1 MFRGSGWIHRWCK
14 AHFDEEEEDSGGHGL
29 GGSRARA
36 CEFVA
41 SDLLTYLTPEES
53 LEYLCYELP
62 LARSDD
68 SDHSTDERSELLE
81 DRETRTDPSPDLEA
95 DSIAS
100 YAGLNT
106 LEIAI
111 LADAKKFLSHRP
123 VRFDWDTPPT
133 SRAYTVACYS

>member
-1 MFRGSGWIHRWCK
+1 M
-14 AHFDEEEEDSGGHGL
+14 
-29 GGSRARA
+29 GGSRGLA

-41 SDLLTYLTPEES
+41 SDLLTFLSGNEA

-62 LARSDD
+62 LVRNEDYDGNNTARDETAGLLGRRD
-68 SDHSTDERSELLE
+68 SRNISS
-81 DRETRTDPSPDLEA
+81 SDLEA

-123 VRFDWDTPPT
+123 VRFTLSILPLG
-133 SRAYTVACYS
+133 SLEYLKLIFF

>member
-1 MFRGSGWIHRWCK
+1 M
-14 AHFDEEEEDSGGHGL
+14 
-29 GGSRARA
+29 GGSRGLA

-41 SDLLTYLTPEES
+41 SDLLTCLSGNEA

-62 LARSDD
+62 LVRNEDCDD
-68 SDHSTDERSELLE
+68 GNNSAGDERAGLLGGHG
-81 DRETRTDPSPDLEA
+81 SHNVSSSDLEA

-123 VRFDWDTPPT
+123 VRFTLSPSPLGSLERFKLT
-133 SRAYTVACYS
+133 VFLGRACDKRNVGLLVALGK

>member
-1 MFRGSGWIHRWCK
+1 
-14 AHFDEEEEDSGGHGL
+14 L
-29 GGSRARA
+29 GGSRGLA

-41 SDLLTYLTPEES
+41 SDLLTYLSGNEA

-62 LARSDD
+62 LMRNEDCDD
-68 SDHSTDERSELLE
+68 GNNSAGDERDGLLGGR
-81 DRETRTDPSPDLEA
+81 DSRNVPPPDLEA

-123 VRFDWDTPPT
+123 VRSTLSPFPLA
-133 SRAYTVACYS
+133 SLELLKLMIFQVERVINGM